1 MNERSLSEILA
12 MSGYGGYV
20 WTAFGVVLF
29 ALLVLYMMS
38 RKRLKKA
45 LQTQQRLLAEQQR

>member
-1 MNERSLSEILA
+1 MNGKSLSEILA

-20 WTAFGVVLF
+20 WTAFGVSLL